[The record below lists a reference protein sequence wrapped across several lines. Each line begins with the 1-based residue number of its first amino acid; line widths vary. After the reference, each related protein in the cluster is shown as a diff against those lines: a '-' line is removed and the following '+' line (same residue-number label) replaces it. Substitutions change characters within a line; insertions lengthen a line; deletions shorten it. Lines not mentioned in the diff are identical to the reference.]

1 MDVIQSFV
9 RRRQKWYFSHE
20 KTLCYKTKMNDR
32 VTFCPSNLLVFGSNF
47 AFFFRGCLGRL
58 IFHIIIVGS
67 AARLNVEFLCESP
80 IHSSL
85 SEVSKLIVNHL
96 LEYTLYCCSQHAQAR
111 VFAGYSMTQV
121 RTDLKWALAVGRQI
135 YLWYLLNE
143 KYAVIILYREK

>member
-20 KTLCYKTKMNDR
+20 KTLFYKTKMNDR
-32 VTFCPSNLLVFGSNF
+32 VTFCPSNLLVFCV
-47 AFFFRGCLGRL
+47 FFFRGCLGRL

-85 SEVSKLIVNHL
+85 SEVSQLIVNHL
-96 LEYTLYCCSQHAQAR
+96 YCCSH
-111 VFAGYSMTQV
+111 T
-121 RTDLKWALAVGRQI
+121 
-135 YLWYLLNE
+135 LLLFPTCTSSRFCG
-143 KYAVIILYREK
+143 VLHDPSQD